1 MGGVETASCVHVVSH
16 AAFEAQ
22 AAGGGGWHFGGWLG
36 EANCWCVCSVVE
48 VSILDLSRVMER
60 PIWSEV
66 MM

>member
-1 MGGVETASCVHVVSH
+1 MLFRMLLLRQRLRVEGVGILA
-16 AAFEAQ
+16 
-22 AAGGGGWHFGGWLG
+22 GWLG